1 MTPAHKF
8 AFLVPLCAA
17 AAAQPSPRPT
27 FTGAVAAILQE
38 RCQICH
44 RPGEA
49 APFSLLTYQAARPWA
64 KAIKA
69 AVLTLKMPPWF
80 ADPHVG
86 NFSNDASLRQ
96 SEIDTIVRWVDAGA
110 PEGNPKDMPPP
121 RRFAEGWAIP
131 APDVVIELPAPFE
144 IPARGTIEYQ
154 HILIPAPFKTDRWVQ
169 FAEARPTDR
178 AHVHHIIAFIRE
190 PGSQWLKDAKP
201 GIPFVPNKEQEEKN
215 VDASELPSD
224 FLVGYAPGQPP
235 ERFTPGQAK
244 LIRAG
249 SDIILQVHYTTD
261 GKASRDRSRIGLVF
275 AKEPP
280 AKRVFTLSAT
290 NGKFRIPAGAPNYRT
305 DAEFELGSAVTLY
318 GLHPHMHGRG
328 KDFEYRVRL
337 PDGEKR
343 TLLNVPNY
351 RATWQLWYDLAEPIS
366 LPKGAII
373 ECTAH
378 FDNSANNP
386 LNPDP
391 TREVTWGDQSWDEM
405 MVGFFNVVFD
415 ANMPLKSLFA
425 AGKKPR
431 ADVAQ

>member
-1 MTPAHKF
+1 MRAANTRFALNYDSGMTTAHKF

-17 AAAQPSPRPT
+17 AAAQPSPSPT

-49 APFSLLTYQAARPWA
+49 APFSLLTYQDARPWA

-69 AVLTLKMPPWF
+69 AVLTRKMPPWF

-86 NFSNDASLRQ
+86 KFSNDASLRQ
-96 SEIDTIVRWVDAGA
+96 SEIDTIVRWVDGGA

-131 APDVVIELPAPFE
+131 APDAVIELPTPFE

-201 GIPFVPNKEQEEKN
+201 RIPFVPNKEEEAKN
-215 VDASELPSD
+215 VDTSELPSD

-261 GKASRDRSRIGLVF
+261 GKASVDRSRIGLVF

-280 AKRVFTLSAT
+280 QKRVFTL
-290 NGKFRIPAGAPNYRT
+290 I
-305 DAEFELGSAVTLY
+305 
-318 GLHPHMHGRG
+318 
-328 KDFEYRVRL
+328 
-337 PDGEKR
+337 
-343 TLLNVPNY
+343 
-351 RATWQLWYDLAEPIS
+351 
-366 LPKGAII
+366 
-373 ECTAH
+373 
-378 FDNSANNP
+378 
-386 LNPDP
+386 
-391 TREVTWGDQSWDEM
+391 
-405 MVGFFNVVFD
+405 
-415 ANMPLKSLFA
+415 
-425 AGKKPR
+425 
-431 ADVAQ
+431 